1 MNKIY
6 LIGALAGSV
15 SLSACQNMGN
25 LQSVMD
31 LGMQV
36 ASAAGYGNQ
45 ANMAVALKEMLTLSS
60 DRASTYLS
68 SANVWNMLLPDSA
81 KNVVTTLRAVG
92 MGSYIDKV
100 QGTMNQGA
108 ALAAQEAK
116 PIFAAAVRDM
126 TVVDALSIWQGGDTA
141 ATQYFRGKTEAA
153 LRAKFQPIVQTS
165 LKQTGYYNQ
174 YQTLINAYNAI
185 PLTSKPNLDLETYVL
200 NKTLD
205 GMFAKMA
212 NEETLI
218 RKNPAQRG
226 TVAIQGILGTIK
238 R

>member
-126 TVVDALSIWQGGDTA
+126 SVVDALSIWKGGDTA

-185 PLTSKPNLDLETYVL
+185 PLTSKPNLDLETYVM

-212 NEETLI
+212 SEETLI

-226 TVAIQGILGTIK
+226 TAAIQGILGAIK
-238 R
+238 

>member
-141 ATQYFRGKTEAA
+141 ATQYFRGKTEVA

-200 NKTLD
+200 DKTLD

>member
-126 TVVDALSIWQGGDTA
+126 SVVDALSIWKGGDTA

-165 LKQTGYYNQ
+165 LKQTGYYKQ

-226 TVAIQGILGTIK
+226 TVAIQGILGAIK
-238 R
+238 

>member
-15 SLSACQNMGN
+15 SLSACQNIGN

-126 TVVDALSIWQGGDTA
+126 SVVDALSIWKGGDTA

>member
-126 TVVDALSIWQGGDTA
+126 SVVDALSIWKGGDTA

-226 TVAIQGILGTIK
+226 TVAIQGILGAIK

>member
-1 MNKIY
+1 MKKIY

-68 SANVWNMLLPDSA
+68 SANVWNVLLPDSA
-81 KNVVTTLRAVG
+81 KNVVTTLRAAG

-141 ATQYFRGKTEAA
+141 ATQYFRGKTEVA

-200 NKTLD
+200 DKTLD

-226 TVAIQGILGTIK
+226 TVAIQGILGAIK
-238 R
+238 

>member
-1 MNKIY
+1 MKQHY
-6 LIGALAGSV
+6 LVGVFAATL

-25 LQSVMD
+25 LQSVVD
-31 LGMQV
+31 LGAQIAM
-36 ASAAGYGNQ
+36 ASVYGNQ
-45 ANMAVALKEMLTLSS
+45 TSMVGGLKEMLTLSS

-92 MGSYIDKV
+92 LGGYVDKV

-108 ALAAQEAK
+108 ALAVQEAK
-116 PIFAAAVRDM
+116 PTFAAAVRDM
-126 TVVDALSIWQGGDTA
+126 TVVDALSIWKGGDTA

-153 LRAKFQPIVQTS
+153 LRAKFQPIVQSS

-200 NKTLD
+200 DKTLD

-226 TVAIQGILGTIK
+226 TVAIQGILGAIK

>member
-126 TVVDALSIWQGGDTA
+126 SVVDALSIWKGGDTA

-226 TVAIQGILGTIK
+226 TVAIQGILGAIK
-238 R
+238 

>member
-1 MNKIY
+1 MKKIY

-68 SANVWNMLLPDSA
+68 SANVWNVLLPDSA

-126 TVVDALSIWQGGDTA
+126 SVVDALSIWKGGDTA

>member
-1 MNKIY
+1 MKKIY

-126 TVVDALSIWQGGDTA
+126 SVVDALSIWKGGDTA

-226 TVAIQGILGTIK
+226 TVAIQGILGAIK

>member
-1 MNKIY
+1 MKKIY

-15 SLSACQNMGN
+15 SLSACQNIGN

-126 TVVDALSIWQGGDTA
+126 SVVDALSIWQGGDTA
-141 ATQYFRGKTEAA
+141 ATQYFRGKTEVA

>member
-1 MNKIY
+1 MKKIY

-126 TVVDALSIWQGGDTA
+126 SVVDALSIWKGGDTA

-200 NKTLD
+200 NNTLD

>member
-126 TVVDALSIWQGGDTA
+126 SVVDALSIWQGGDTA
-141 ATQYFRGKTEAA
+141 ATQYFRGKTEVA

>member
-1 MNKIY
+1 MKKIY

-126 TVVDALSIWQGGDTA
+126 SVVDALSIWKGGDTA

-200 NKTLD
+200 DKTLD

-226 TVAIQGILGTIK
+226 TVAIQGVLGTIK

>member
-1 MNKIY
+1 MKKIY

-68 SANVWNMLLPDSA
+68 SANVWNVLLPDSA
-81 KNVVTTLRAVG
+81 KNVVTTLRAAG

-100 QGTMNQGA
+100 QGSMNQGA
-108 ALAAQEAK
+108 ALAVQEAK

-126 TVVDALSIWQGGDTA
+126 TVVDALSIWKGGDTA

-153 LRAKFQPIVQTS
+153 LRAKFQPIVQSS
-165 LKQTGYYNQ
+165 LKQTGYYSQ

-226 TVAIQGILGTIK
+226 TVAIQGILGAIK
-238 R
+238 

>member
-126 TVVDALSIWQGGDTA
+126 SVVDALSIWKGGDTA

-205 GMFAKMA
+205 GIFAKMA

>member
-1 MNKIY
+1 MKKIY

-68 SANVWNMLLPDSA
+68 SANVWNVLLPDSA
-81 KNVVTTLRAVG
+81 KNVVTTLRAAG

-100 QGTMNQGA
+100 QGSMNQGT
-108 ALAAQEAK
+108 ALAA
-116 PIFAAAVRDM
+116 
-126 TVVDALSIWQGGDTA
+126 
-141 ATQYFRGKTEAA
+141 
-153 LRAKFQPIVQTS
+153 
-165 LKQTGYYNQ
+165 
-174 YQTLINAYNAI
+174 
-185 PLTSKPNLDLETYVL
+185 
-200 NKTLD
+200 
-205 GMFAKMA
+205 
-212 NEETLI
+212 
-218 RKNPAQRG
+218 
-226 TVAIQGILGTIK
+226 
-238 R
+238 

>member
-1 MNKIY
+1 MKKIY

-200 NKTLD
+200 NKILD

>member
-226 TVAIQGILGTIK
+226 TVAIQGILGAIK
-238 R
+238 

>member
-1 MNKIY
+1 MKKIY

-141 ATQYFRGKTEAA
+141 ATQYFRGKTEVA

-200 NKTLD
+200 DKTLD

-226 TVAIQGILGTIK
+226 TVAIQGVLGTIK

>member
-1 MNKIY
+1 MKKIY

-15 SLSACQNMGN
+15 SLSACQNIGN

-68 SANVWNMLLPDSA
+68 SANVWNVLLPDSA
-81 KNVVTTLRAVG
+81 KNVVTTLRAAG

-126 TVVDALSIWQGGDTA
+126 SVVDALSIWKGGDTA

-200 NKTLD
+200 DKTLD

-226 TVAIQGILGTIK
+226 TVAIQGVLGTIK

>member
-126 TVVDALSIWQGGDTA
+126 SVVDALSIWQGGDTA

>member
-1 MNKIY
+1 MKKIY

-126 TVVDALSIWQGGDTA
+126 SVVDALSIWKGGDTA

-226 TVAIQGILGTIK
+226 TVAIQGILGAIK
-238 R
+238 

>member
-126 TVVDALSIWQGGDTA
+126 SVVDALSIWKGGDTA

>member
-68 SANVWNMLLPDSA
+68 SANVWNVLLPDSA

-126 TVVDALSIWQGGDTA
+126 SVVDALSIWKGGDTA

>member
-1 MNKIY
+1 MKKIY

-126 TVVDALSIWQGGDTA
+126 SVVDALSIWKGGDTA

-174 YQTLINAYNAI
+174 YQTLINAYNAT

-226 TVAIQGILGTIK
+226 TVAIQGILGAIK
-238 R
+238 

>member
-141 ATQYFRGKTEAA
+141 ATQYFRGKTEVA

>member
-1 MNKIY
+1 MKKIY

-81 KNVVTTLRAVG
+81 KNVVTTLRAAG

-100 QGTMNQGA
+100 QGSMNQGT
-108 ALAAQEAK
+108 ALAAQAAK

-126 TVVDALSIWQGGDTA
+126 SVVDALSIWQGGDTA

-226 TVAIQGILGTIK
+226 TVAIQGILGAIK
-238 R
+238 

>member
-68 SANVWNMLLPDSA
+68 SANVWNVLLPDSA

-126 TVVDALSIWQGGDTA
+126 SVVDALSIWKGGDTA

-226 TVAIQGILGTIK
+226 TVAIQGILGAIK
-238 R
+238 

>member
-1 MNKIY
+1 MKKIY

-68 SANVWNMLLPDSA
+68 SANVWNVLLPDSA
-81 KNVVTTLRAVG
+81 KNVVTTLRAAG

-126 TVVDALSIWQGGDTA
+126 SVVDALSIWKGGDTA

-165 LKQTGYYNQ
+165 L
-174 YQTLINAYNAI
+174 
-185 PLTSKPNLDLETYVL
+185 
-200 NKTLD
+200 
-205 GMFAKMA
+205 
-212 NEETLI
+212 
-218 RKNPAQRG
+218 
-226 TVAIQGILGTIK
+226 
-238 R
+238 

>member
-1 MNKIY
+1 MKKIY

-15 SLSACQNMGN
+15 SLSACQNIGN

-126 TVVDALSIWQGGDTA
+126 SVVDALSIWKGGDTA

-226 TVAIQGILGTIK
+226 TVAIQGILGAIK
-238 R
+238 

>member
-1 MNKIY
+1 MKKIY

-126 TVVDALSIWQGGDTA
+126 SVVDALSIWKGGDTA

-200 NKTLD
+200 DKTLD

>member
-1 MNKIY
+1 MKKIY

-45 ANMAVALKEMLTLSS
+45 ANMAVALQEMLTLSS

-68 SANVWNMLLPDSA
+68 SANVWNVLLPDSA
-81 KNVVTTLRAVG
+81 KNVVTTLRAAG

-100 QGTMNQGA
+100 QGSMNQGA
-108 ALAAQEAK
+108 ALAVQEAK

-126 TVVDALSIWQGGDTA
+126 TVVDALSIWKGGDTA

-153 LRAKFQPIVQTS
+153 LRAKFQPIVQSS
-165 LKQTGYYNQ
+165 LKQTGYYSQ

>member
-126 TVVDALSIWQGGDTA
+126 SVVDALSIWQGGDTA

-226 TVAIQGILGTIK
+226 TVAIQGILGAIK
-238 R
+238 

>member
-126 TVVDALSIWQGGDTA
+126 SVVDALSIWKGGDTA

-226 TVAIQGILGTIK
+226 TVAIQGVLGTIK